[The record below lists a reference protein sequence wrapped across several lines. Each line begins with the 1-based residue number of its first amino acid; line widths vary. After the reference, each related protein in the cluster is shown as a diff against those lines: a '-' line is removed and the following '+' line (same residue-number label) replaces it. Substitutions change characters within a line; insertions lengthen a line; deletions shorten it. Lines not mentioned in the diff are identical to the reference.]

1 MVTFNINMLIKAL
14 SATEV
19 YSPKSLQLIVQK
31 DYDQDVLLVKTS
43 SMISEEYWHI
53 IASNHF
59 HLIGNCFCFQ
69 KLFRIILEFPKVF
82 VRVERK
88 GFISLLLL

>member
-1 MVTFNINMLIKAL
+1 MVTFNINILIKAP

-31 DYDQDVLLVKTS
+31 DYDQDVLFLKTS
-43 SMISEEYWHI
+43 SMRSKEYWHI
-53 IASNHF
+53 IASIYF
-59 HLIGNCFCFQ
+59 HLSGNGFSFFQ
-69 KLFRIILEFPKVF
+69 KLIILEFPEVS

-88 GFISLLLL
+88 AFISLLLL

>member
-1 MVTFNINMLIKAL
+1 MLIKAH

-31 DYDQDVLLVKTS
+31 DYDQDVLFLKTS
-43 SMISEEYWHI
+43 SMRSKEYWHI
-53 IASNHF
+53 IASNYF
-59 HLIGNCFCFQ
+59 HLTGNCFSFFQ
-69 KLFRIILEFPKVF
+69 KLLIILEFPEVS

-88 GFISLLLL
+88 AFISLLLL

>member
-1 MVTFNINMLIKAL
+1 MPIKAL

-19 YSPKSLQLIVQK
+19 YSPKTLQLLVQK
-31 DYDQDVLLVKTS
+31 DYDQEELILKS
-43 SMISEEYWHI
+43 SSTRSEEYWHI

-69 KLFRIILEFPKVF
+69 KLIILEFPEVSI
-82 VRVERK
+82 RAEGK